1 MYYRRGLFK
10 NISHRPMNPSPQS
23 QSCDSYRPDI
33 DGLRAIAVISVVF
46 FHGFPSWVKG
56 GYTGVDIFFVISGYL
71 ISSTIYSGLQN
82 NNFSF
87 YAFYSS
93 RIRRIMPALLLVLFS
108 IYILGWFILSAYEYQ
123 QLGKHISAG
132 AFFISNF
139 VLWGESGYF
148 DASAETKLLLHLWSL
163 GIEEQFY
170 IFWPLVLWA
179 TWKVFG
185 KKHWVIFII
194 LIISFS
200 LNVIGIR
207 QDIVGTF
214 YSPLTR
220 FWELLSGGILAWLMF
235 HKNNIL
241 QPPKKGETIN
251 LFDKYILFKIQ
262 ENRRIPLLN
271 AISILGILLLLFS
284 LWITSKAS
292 GFPGHLELLSI

>member
-1 MYYRRGLFK
+1 
-10 NISHRPMNPSPQS
+10 MNPSPQS

-108 IYILGWFILSAYEYQ
+108 IYILRWFILSAYEYQ

-185 KKHWVIFII
+185 KKHWFIFII